1 MPRVKVHHIALRTT
15 RRRALER
22 FYGELLGL
30 PTIRKTKRSTWL
42 DASGTI
48 VMIEPRGKNEPAV
61 PRGSLE
67 LVAFG
72 ASKRAHAVL
81 VKKVAEKF
89 GSEAIEASTD
99 FTSYF
104 RDPDGRRVAISH
116 YPRVRRR

>member
-1 MPRVKVHHIALRTT
+1 MKIHHIALRTT

-30 PTIRKTKRSTWL
+30 RTMRKTKRSTWL
-42 DASGTI
+42 DAGGT
-48 VMIEPRGKNEPAV
+48 VLMIERRARGEPAV

-72 ASKRAHAVL
+72 VSEREH
-81 VKKVAEKF
+81 VKLRKKISVEAET
-89 GSEAIEASTD
+89 E

-104 RDPDGRRVAISH
+104 RDPDGRRVALSH
-116 YPRVRRR
+116 FRFRRDVR

>member
-1 MPRVKVHHIALRTT
+1 MRAVNIHHIALRTT

-30 PTIRKTKRSTWL
+30 PTIRKTKRGTWL
-42 DASGTI
+42 KAGRTI
-48 VMIEPRGKNEPAV
+48 LMIEPREKKEPAIAH
-61 PRGSLE
+61 GSLE

-72 ASKRAHAVL
+72 ASQRTHAALAKKL
-81 VKKVAEKF
+81 V
-89 GSEAIEASTD
+89 IEASTE

-116 YPRVRRR
+116 YDRGRGR